1 MKTRKATQKRDKILA
16 AAAKV
21 FKEKGYAEATL
32 NDVASEAGTFAG
44 SLYYYFDSK
53 EALVAE
59 VLGLGTSRVADLV
72 SAKVAALPKNTGK
85 LERLSIALRSHLAL
99 ALERDDF
106 ALAYWRIIDQV
117 PAAIRETNASG
128 PRAYGRF
135 WKKLVQEAQDA
146 GEVRADLDPRIVSLM
161 FLGSTLYALDWY
173 HEEGSYSVDDL
184 ADVLLAMTLDG
195 ISADRAKAKLA
206 KPEPVKPVDAVS
218 KRRRAKR
225 AS

>member
-32 NDVASEAGTFAG
+32 NDVAAEAGTFAG

-59 VLGLGTSRVADLV
+59 VLSLGTSRVADLV
-72 SAKVAALPKNTGK
+72 AAKVASLPKSTSK
-85 LERLSIALRSHLAL
+85 IDRLSIALRAHLAL

-106 ALAYWRIIDQV
+106 ALSYWRIIDQV
-117 PAAIRETNASG
+117 PAAIREANASG

-135 WKKLVQEAQDA
+135 WKRLVEEAQQA

-195 ISADRAKAKLA
+195 ISVKQAKAKLVKA
-206 KPEPVKPVDAVS
+206 APVKPVPAVS
-218 KRRRAKR
+218 KRRSSK
-225 AS
+225 